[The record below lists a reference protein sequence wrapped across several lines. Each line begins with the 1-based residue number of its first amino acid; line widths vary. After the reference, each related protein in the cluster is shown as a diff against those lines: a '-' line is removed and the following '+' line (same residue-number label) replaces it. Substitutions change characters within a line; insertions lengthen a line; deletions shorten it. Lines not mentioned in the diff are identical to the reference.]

1 MLNKSC
7 IYTQLMDVIHSHS
20 PHMLASV
27 IYTENSTSA
36 RVGDKAL
43 INANGDI
50 KGWIGGGCCQS
61 VVQSIAPEL
70 LKGNT
75 QCVIR
80 ICPENAFVDDKVCY
94 PSTCPS
100 EGTIDIFLEPIANQ
114 QVLRLYGSTPIAKSI
129 VNYSNELN
137 LRLDWREEVE
147 PNNSIELPANMA
159 VIATQGK
166 GDFEA
171 LSQALTEK
179 IEHIL
184 FVASHKKTSALK
196 QKLIDSGVCSE
207 DVENIIAP
215 AGIDIGAKSG
225 AEIALSIMAKV
236 VSLKN
241 STSLKNTENKIETKV
256 QPSTSSCCGGKV
268 K

>member
-1 MLNKSC
+1 MLNNQC
-7 IYTQLMDVIHSHS
+7 IYTQLVEAIHSHS

-61 VVQSIAPEL
+61 VVQSIAPKL
-70 LKGNT
+70 LKDNT

-80 ICPENAFVDDKVCY
+80 ICPEHEFVDGRVCY

-114 QVLRLYGSTPIAKSI
+114 QALRLYGSTPIAQSI
-129 VNYSNELN
+129 VNYSKELN
-137 LRLDWREEVE
+137 LRIDWRELVV
-147 PNNSIELPANMA
+147 PNSRSISPTNIA

-171 LSQALTEK
+171 LAQALDDK
-179 IEHIL
+179 IEHVL
-184 FVASHKKTSALK
+184 FVASGKKTLVLK
-196 QKLIDSGVCSE
+196 QKLVASGICSHA
-207 DVENIIAP
+207 VERIIAP
-215 AGIDIGAKSG
+215 AGIDIGATSG

-241 STSLKNTENKIETKV
+241 NTLYSTPEEKV
-256 QPSTSSCCGGKV
+256 EVIATSPSSSCCGGKTE
-268 K
+268 